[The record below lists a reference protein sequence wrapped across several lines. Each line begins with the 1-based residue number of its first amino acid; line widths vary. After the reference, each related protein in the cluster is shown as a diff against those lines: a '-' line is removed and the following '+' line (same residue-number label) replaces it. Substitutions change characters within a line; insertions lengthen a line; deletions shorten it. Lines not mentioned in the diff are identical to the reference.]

1 MKKFKRII
9 CVAMAGLLVGTS
21 LPVNAF
27 AADNE
32 TVAANEIFTDGS
44 EITQFDDSETGDTS
58 TACTCVDPTCMG
70 CCGGAGCMCG
80 TSGGMDPMGGNILVN
95 VSENP
100 VYLNE
105 GESTTIKAF
114 LKYEN
119 GASYSSSNIGI
130 FDESVAKY
138 EIVDEWD
145 HLYDP
150 VTIDDVSYDGYL
162 TIRITA
168 LKEGATYAALDVYST
183 FGMNYTATMEAYVSH
198 VAAPIDGITLNQTNR
213 TLKAGE
219 TYLLQ
224 LDSEP
229 MGYPLNAAVWSAHD
243 TSVAEVDQNGLV
255 TAVSPGNTTITVE
268 AEGYSAYC
276 DVTVEA
282 DNCTIAFTTRNCTV
296 SVDGQQVTETKV
308 QSGSEL
314 EFAALADEHYAIET
328 VKVNGEEVALN
339 ESGNYVL
346 KITSNTAIEIS
357 AIQVEFPIKLEGENY
372 IIHVENLGKAFE
384 SGTTIW
390 KRNEQ
395 MTFSVEPKDGYRV
408 KAVTY
413 NDEELSELNESYT
426 ISAVG
431 NGGILNVQMEENPS
445 VNLKADRTTVYVN
458 GDDAYISLVIKN
470 LDTEPEK
477 IQWLVDEDNILQ
489 IEAENSV
496 AKIKGLRAGTAIVS
510 CTVVINGSE
519 YVATCKISVE
529 EPLELTGV
537 ELIAGF
543 KFDYFTYDGKAKE
556 PPLPQLALGNE
567 ILNEGIDYV
576 VSYKNN
582 VNAGKATL
590 IVTGQGN
597 YAGDAKFNF
606 DINPREITANDIT
619 VEANVKLFGSSNKPT
634 VQVKDGNTSLAENVD
649 FAVGTPLKIDDKT
662 MRVTVT
668 GINNY
673 CGERTVDYNFST
685 DGTIAIGTYLQITV
699 DGKNVSADGTVTEAK
714 TIVPW
719 NKEAHDVAVT
729 ICLNGVQQVENKNY
743 VVEYTRQGKPTEDF
757 TSKGI
762 IGIHVKGIT
771 FDSDVIYYCGIGVS
785 KDNIMI
791 DLKETSYRYTGK
803 PVVPDIEIYHDGVL
817 LVRGVDYIIDSA
829 STEVSDKATAT
840 ITYIGDYEDLGTQTI
855 EFKIVPAQTESIA
868 LNQQSVELAPGE
880 KMSLKA
886 EIKPDEMADQKLIWT
901 TDNEQVAVVDK
912 GEVTAVAPG
921 VATITVQ
928 TEDGKKSQ
936 CIVTVK
942 TSVQWSFND
951 GLLTISGVG
960 EMEDYRTNGKQPW
973 YSNMA
978 KIKKVIIEDGITS
991 ISMRAFYGASC
1002 LTEIS
1007 VPASVK
1013 EIGLGAFFRCN
1024 ALLTINYDGTLD
1036 EWQSIDIEPSNESII
1051 NSVALKCKDSLS
1063 GTCGKDVKWVLN
1075 SNTLTISGTGKM
1087 NNYGQNGKQPWFAE
1101 MGDIQKVVIEEGITS
1116 VGARA
1121 FYGAN
1126 ALTNVE
1132 FPATLNE
1139 IGLGAFFRCYHLEN
1153 IIYPENYEMWIS
1165 ISIDSSNDAYIGKA
1179 IITTADMIAGGCGTT
1194 AKWNYANGVLKVF
1207 GTGAMDNYNQNG
1219 KQPWY
1224 DVIPNITKFVIEDG
1238 ITTVGR
1244 RVLYGARNLAEIEI
1258 PDSVESIE
1266 LAAFYRCYGI
1276 KNIKFSGTGD
1286 SWINIQKDS
1295 SNDSYIRTAT
1305 VVATDMMLGGCGTSV
1320 NWKFSGNTLTITGTG
1335 AMTNYNQN
1343 GQQPW
1348 FSTMG
1353 QIRNVIVEEGITSL
1367 GKRAL
1372 YGASTMK
1379 AIQLPS
1385 TIKSIELGAFLRCD
1399 KMQTISY
1406 NGSYLE
1412 WNKIS
1417 VDLTNKNY
1425 IDRAIVQTSDS
1436 QNGICGSNLTWS
1448 FRDGILT
1455 ISGTGKMSDYR
1466 SYGQEPWVSLMDS
1479 IQEIVIEEGVST
1491 IGARAFHS
1499 ATNLK
1504 KITIPSSVTSIG
1516 ICGLY
1521 QIKTLSD
1528 VNYLGTKS
1536 QWNQIDIDQYSQAV
1550 LNNAKMTYKE
1560 ATDWNISDGVLT
1572 ITGTGPMENY
1582 SQNGKQ
1588 PWYDKMTEISSVV
1601 IEEGITTIGNRAF
1614 YGAKNM
1620 VAISIPSTM
1629 EKIGLGAFLG
1639 CGTLKNIDYN
1649 DSLSSWRKI
1658 DINSSGNMVL
1668 DNAKINVKSVNG
1680 TLGTNIEWELYNN
1693 VLTLTGEG
1701 KVTGFK
1707 SGGSQPW
1714 YQYRTTIKE
1723 VVISEG
1729 ITDIGSRVFHSSVP
1743 VMVKLHLPS
1752 TLKKIE
1758 TGAFYQANRLA
1769 YVYYNGSKEDW
1780 ANVSIDSNSA
1790 IYINKAE
1797 FVTKD

>member
-1 MKKFKRII
+1 MKKIKRII
-9 CVAMAGLLVGTS
+9 CAVMAGLLIGTS

-27 AADNE
+27 ATENE
-32 TVAANEIFTDGS
+32 IVAANEAFTDES
-44 EITQFDDSETGDTS
+44 EITQFDDLETGDTS
-58 TACTCVDPTCMG
+58 IPCTCVDPTCMG

-80 TSGGMDPMGGNILVN
+80 TSGGMDPMAGNILVS

-150 VTIDDVSYDGYL
+150 VTIDNVFYDGYL

-168 LKEGATYAALDVYST
+168 LKEGATYAELDVYST
-183 FGMNYTATMEAYVSH
+183 FGMNYAATMEAYVSH
-198 VAAPIDGITLNQTNR
+198 VVAPISGIILEPNEL
-213 TLKAGE
+213 TLKVGE
-219 TYLLQ
+219 TYSLQ
-224 LDSEP
+224 VDSDP
-229 MGYPLNAAVWSAHD
+229 TGYPLSSAVWSVHD
-243 TSVAEVDQNGLV
+243 TSVVDVDQNGLV
-255 TAVSPGNTTITVE
+255 TAVGPGNTTITVE

-276 DVTVEA
+276 NVTVEV
-282 DNCTIAFTTRNCTV
+282 DSCMVAFTTKNCAV
-296 SVDGQQVTETKV
+296 SVDGQRVTETKV

-314 EFAALADEHYAIET
+314 EFTALSDEHYAIET

-339 ESGNYVL
+339 ESGNYVI
-346 KITSNTAIEIS
+346 KITSDTAVEIS
-357 AIQVEFPIKLEGENY
+357 AIQVEFPIKIEGDNY
-372 IIHVENLGKAFE
+372 IIRVGNSDKAFE
-384 SGTTIW
+384 VGTTIW

-395 MTFSVEPKDGYRV
+395 MSFSVEPKDGYRV

-413 NDEELSELNESYT
+413 NDEELSESNEGYT

-431 NGGILNVQMEENPS
+431 NGGILNVQVEEKPS

-470 LDTEPEK
+470 FDTEPEK

-489 IEAENSV
+489 LEAENSV
-496 AKIKGLRAGTAIVS
+496 AKIKGLSTGTAIVS
-510 CTVVINGSE
+510 CTVVINGIE

-529 EPLELTGV
+529 EPLDLTGV
-537 ELIAGF
+537 ELISGF
-543 KFDYFTYDGKAKE
+543 KFDSFTYDGKEKE

-567 ILNEGIDYV
+567 ILNEGTDYI

-590 IVTGQGN
+590 IVTGQGS

-619 VEANVKLFGSSNKPT
+619 VEASVKLFGSSDKPT
-634 VQVKDGNTSLAENVD
+634 VQVKDGNTLLTQNVD

-662 MRVTVT
+662 MRVAVT

-685 DGTIAIGTYLQITV
+685 DGTIESGTYLQITV
-699 DGKNVSADGTVTEAK
+699 DGKNVSADGTATEAK

-719 NKEAHDVAVT
+719 NKEAHDIAIY
-729 ICLNGVQQVENKNY
+729 ICLNGVQQVENENY
-743 VVEYTRQGKPTEDF
+743 VVDYTRQGKKTEDF

-791 DLKETSYRYTGK
+791 NLKETSYRYTGK

-855 EFKIVPAQTESIA
+855 EFKIVPVQTESIA
-868 LNQQSVELAPGE
+868 LNQQSAELAPGE
-880 KMSLKA
+880 KVSLKA
-886 EIKPDEMADQKLIWT
+886 EIKPDEMANQKLIWT

-936 CIVTVK
+936 CVVTVK
-942 TSVQWSFND
+942 ASVQWNFND
-951 GLLTISGVG
+951 GVLTISGVG
-960 EMEDYRTNGKQPW
+960 EMEDYRSNGRQPW
-973 YSNMA
+973 YSSMT
-978 KIKKVIIEDGITS
+978 KIKKVVIEDGITS

-1002 LTEIS
+1002 LKEIS
-1007 VPASVK
+1007 IPASVK
-1013 EIGLGAFFRCN
+1013 EISLGAFFRCN
-1024 ALLTINYDGTLD
+1024 ALSTINYDGTLD
-1036 EWQSIDIEPSNESII
+1036 EWQSIDIEASNESII

-1063 GTCGKDVKWVLN
+1063 GTCGTEAKWILN
-1075 SNTLTISGTGKM
+1075 GNTLTISGTGKM
-1087 NNYGQNGKQPWFAE
+1087 NNYGQNGKQPWFTE
-1101 MGDIQKVVIEEGITS
+1101 MGDIQRIVIEEGITS

-1126 ALTNVE
+1126 ALTDVE

-1139 IGLGAFFRCYHLEN
+1139 IALGAFFHCYHLEN
-1153 IIYPENYEMWIS
+1153 VIYPASYEMWTS
-1165 ISIDSSNDAYIGKA
+1165 ISIDSSNDVYIGKA
-1179 IITTADMIAGGCGTT
+1179 VIMTADMIAGGCGTA
-1194 AKWNYANGVLKVF
+1194 AKWNYANGVLRVS
-1207 GTGAMDNYNQNG
+1207 GAGAMDNYNQNG

-1244 RVLYGARNLAEIEI
+1244 RALYGARNLAEIEI

-1276 KNIKFSGTGD
+1276 KNIKFGGTGD
-1286 SWINIQKDS
+1286 SWSNIQKES
-1295 SNDSYIRTAT
+1295 SNDPYIRTAT
-1305 VVATDMMLGGCGTSV
+1305 VVATDMMLGGCGNSV
-1320 NWKFSGNTLTITGTG
+1320 DWKFSGDTLIITGTG

-1348 FSTMG
+1348 FSAMG
-1353 QIRNVIVEEGITSL
+1353 KIRNVIVEEGVTSL

-1372 YGASTMK
+1372 YGASTMN

-1412 WNKIS
+1412 WNKVS
-1417 VDLTNKNY
+1417 VDSTNKNY
-1425 IDRAIVQTSDS
+1425 IDRVIVQTSDS
-1436 QNGICGSNLTWS
+1436 QNGICGSNLTWN

-1466 SYGQEPWVSLMDS
+1466 SYGQEPWVSLMGS

-1499 ATNLK
+1499 ATSLK
-1504 KITIPSSVTSIG
+1504 KITIPSSVISIG
-1516 ICGLY
+1516 LCGLY

-1528 VNYLGTKS
+1528 VSYLGTKS
-1536 QWNQIDIDQYSQAV
+1536 QWNQIDVDQYSEAV
-1550 LNNAKMTYKE
+1550 LNNAKITHKE
-1560 ATDWNISDGVLT
+1560 AIDWSISDGVLT

-1588 PWYDKMTEISSVV
+1588 LWYDKMTEISSVV
-1601 IEEGITTIGNRAF
+1601 IEEGVTTIGERAF

-1620 VAISIPSTM
+1620 VSISIPSTIK
-1629 EKIGLGAFLG
+1629 KIGLGAFLN
-1639 CGTLKNIDYN
+1639 CSALKNIDYN
-1649 DSLSSWRKI
+1649 GSLSDWRKI
-1658 DINSSGNMVL
+1658 DINSSGNMAL
-1668 DNAKINVKSVNG
+1668 DNTKINVKSING

-1701 KVTGFK
+1701 AVTGYK
-1707 SGGSQPW
+1707 SGASQPW

-1723 VVISEG
+1723 VVVSEG
-1729 ITDIGSRVFHSSVP
+1729 ITDIGPRVFHSSVP

-1758 TGAFYQANRLA
+1758 TGAFYQSNRLA

-1780 ANVSIDSNSA
+1780 ANVSVDSNSA

-1797 FVTKD
+1797 LITKD